1 MGLTRR
7 RFLETSVGAGAGMA
21 AARIMKTGA
30 AVATPADAGAALPAD
45 ERVIPAPQGEWMANT
60 PASAYRAY
68 RSKPAKT
75 ADATTWVQVDL
86 GESRPIDFVKVYPA
100 NEKGYPGRDEY
111 YAGEGFPVRFKIES
125 SSDPDF
131 HNPALIVD
139 RTDAD
144 YPNPKG
150 HLEQYA
156 AQGVAGRYVRLT
168 ATRLMNVAGGG
179 FGGQGGGYYLALGK
193 MDVYSGGKEIA
204 TLCPVT
210 VDSTYGI
217 DDDVA
222 QLTRPARLGGE
233 TTFMDH
239 PENVTDASAWKPPV
253 HKARV
258 PRTGVTLGGGVF
270 QTALENNILYL
281 LNSYSVDDLLRQFR
295 ERVGTA
301 KPPVKPQGEQDWP
314 VQFWEEDLAGSN
326 AGRFLMAAGNTL
338 RWIDHPELRRRL
350 NAVVDGIAQCRQPNG
365 YIMAYPEDTIFYSER
380 GAYTRAWL
388 VHGLIEAGY
397 AGNSKAFELL
407 RGYSDWFN
415 QCSYLPQ
422 LLRFAV
428 QGGQGMIAN
437 TRMYFT
443 PVGKPADI
451 QVIQRYFQENYW
463 MDQLAAREDRA
474 IWQYPYDRPHCYLL
488 TNLEAYLD
496 LYRATGD
503 PRYLH
508 AVEGAWELYHDKWE
522 NPGGSIS
529 IIEFVVSPPKS
540 YMLHAELEELCG
552 NAFWAFLSQRFHL
565 LDPENEKYVTE
576 IEKSIYNVAMANQA
590 GSQGFRY
597 HALLVHHKEKP
608 TQINTCCEGQGTRLI
623 GSLPEHIY
631 SLASDGL
638 YINLFEPSTIE
649 WKVQGEML
657 RLKMMT
663 RFPFDPDVRLQVS
676 AARPTHAN
684 IRVRVPS
691 WTTGL
696 TLYVNGIRGDTGEP
710 GSYMALD
717 RTWSEGDTVRFRL
730 VAPLRV
736 ERYTGV
742 DQIPDHERYAVSFGP
757 ILLAAV
763 GAPEI
768 RLRIEQM
775 RQPED
780 LLKHLRPK
788 PGHPLHY
795 LVENNPGVEFMP
807 YWQVDKEPFNCFPA
821 VDTRA

>member
-7 RFLETSVGAGAGMA
+7 EFLGTSVGTGAGIA
-21 AARIMKTGA
+21 ASRFMKADSGIA
-30 AVATPADAGAALPAD
+30 APVDPGVAPPVN
-45 ERVIPAPQGEWMANT
+45 EQVIPAPTGEWMANT

-68 RSKPAKT
+68 RSKLAKT

-86 GESRPIDFVKVYPA
+86 GESRQIDFVKIYPA
-100 NEKGYPGRDEY
+100 NEKGYPGRDQH

-125 SSDPDF
+125 SNDPDF
-131 HNPALIVD
+131 HRPALIVD
-139 RTDAD
+139 HTDAD

-150 HLEQYA
+150 HIEQYA
-156 AQGVAGRYVRLT
+156 AQGIAGRYVRLT
-168 ATRLMNVAGGG
+168 ATRLMNVV
-179 FGGQGGGYYLALGK
+179 GGGYYLALGK
-193 MDVYSGGKEIA
+193 MDVSSGGKEIA
-204 TLCPVT
+204 ALCPVT
-210 VDSTYGI
+210 VDSTYGN
-217 DDDVA
+217 DNDVA
-222 QLTRPARLGGE
+222 QVTRPARPGGE
-233 TTFMDH
+233 STFVDH
-239 PENVTDASAWKPPV
+239 PENVTGANAWMPPV

-258 PRTGVTLGGGVF
+258 PLTGVALEGGVF
-270 QTALENNILYL
+270 QTALQNNIAYL

-301 KPPVKPQGEQDWP
+301 QPPAKPTGD

-338 RWIDHPELRRRL
+338 RWINHPELRQRL
-350 NAVVDGIAQCRQPNG
+350 DVVVEGIAQCRQPNG
-365 YIMAYPEDTIFYSER
+365 YIMAYPEDTIFFSER

-397 AGNSKAFELL
+397 AGNPKAFELL

-451 QVIQRYFQENYW
+451 QVIQRYFQENDW

-474 IWQYPYDRPHCYLL
+474 IWQYAYDRPHCYLL

-508 AVEGAWELYHDKWE
+508 AVEGGWELYHDKWE

-540 YMLHAELEELCG
+540 YRLSAELEELCG
-552 NAFWAFLSQRFHL
+552 NAFWTFLSQRFHL
-565 LDPENEKYVTE
+565 LDPENEKYVAE
-576 IEKSIYNVAMANQA
+576 IEKSIYNVALANQA
-590 GSQGFRY
+590 GSEGFRY
-597 HALLVHHKEKP
+597 HALLVHRKEKP
-608 TQINTCCEGQGTRLI
+608 TQKNTCCEGQGTRLI

-631 SLASDGL
+631 SLAPDGL
-638 YINLFEPSTIE
+638 YVNLFEPSTIHWTE
-649 WKVQGEML
+649 GGASL
-657 RLKMMT
+657 RLKMVT
-663 RFPFDPDVRLQVS
+663 RFPFDPEVRLQFS
-676 AARPTHAN
+676 SPRPTEAR

-691 WTTGL
+691 WAAREMAV
-696 TLYVNGIRGDTGEP
+696 YVNGKPAATSQP
-710 GSYMALD
+710 GSYVVLD
-717 RTWSEGDTVRFRL
+717 RAWSEGDAATFTL
-730 VAPLRV
+730 PAALRV
-736 ERYTGV
+736 ERYTGM

-763 GAPEI
+763 GAPEF
-768 RLRIEQM
+768 RLRFKNV

-780 LLKHLRPK
+780 LLKHLKPK
-788 PGHPLHY
+788 PDQTLHY
-795 LVENNPGVEFMP
+795 LVEHNPGVEFMP

-821 VDTRA
+821 VDMRA

>member
-1 MGLTRR
+1 MPLQ
-7 RFLETSVGAGAGMA
+7 M
-21 AARIMKTGA
+21 
-30 AVATPADAGAALPAD
+30 D
-45 ERVIPAPQGEWMANT
+45 ERVGPTPAGEWMANT

-75 ADATTWVQVDL
+75 AEATTWVQIDL
-86 GESRPIDFVKVYPA
+86 SEPRSIDFVKVYPA
-100 NEKGYPGRDEY
+100 NEKGIPGRDEY
-111 YAGEGFPVRFKIES
+111 YAGEGFPVRYKIES

-131 HNPALIVD
+131 RNPALIVD
-139 RTDAD
+139 HTDGD

-150 HLEQYA
+150 HIEKYP

-168 ATRLMNVAGGG
+168 ATRLMNVSGGG
-179 FGGQGGGYYLALGK
+179 FSGVTGGFYLALGK
-193 MDVYSGGKEIA
+193 IDVYSGGKEVA

-210 VDSTYGI
+210 ADSTFGN

-222 QLTRPARLGGE
+222 QVTRPARPGGE

-239 PENVTDASAWKPPV
+239 PENVTEASTWKPPV

-258 PRTGVTLGGGVF
+258 PRTGVTLEGGVF
-270 QTALENNILYL
+270 QTALENNIDYL
-281 LNSYSVDDLLRQFR
+281 LNSYSVGDLLRQFR

-301 KPPVKPQGEQDWP
+301 KSPEKPTGDL
-314 VQFWEEDLAGSN
+314 QFWEEDLAGSN

-338 RWIDHPELRRRL
+338 RWVNHPELRRRL
-350 NAVVDGIAQCRQPNG
+350 DAVVEGIAECRQPNG
-365 YIMAYPEDTIFYSER
+365 YIMAYPEDTIFFSER

-397 AGNSKAFELL
+397 AGNPKAFDLL

-415 QCSYLPQ
+415 HCSYLPH
-422 LLRFAV
+422 LLRRAI

-443 PVGKPADI
+443 PVGKPADV
-451 QVIQRYFQENYW
+451 QVVQRYFQENYW
-463 MDQLAAREDRA
+463 MDQLATREDRA

-488 TNLEAYLD
+488 TNLEAYFD
-496 LYRATGD
+496 LYLATGD

-508 AVEGAWELYHDKWE
+508 AVEGGWELYHDKWE

-529 IIEFVVSPPKS
+529 IIEFVVCPPRS
-540 YMLHAELEELCG
+540 YRLDAALEELCG
-552 NAFWAFLSQRFHL
+552 NSFWAFLSQRFHL
-565 LDPENEKYVTE
+565 LDPENEKYVAE

-597 HALLVHHKEKP
+597 HALLVHRKEKP
-608 TQINTCCEGQGTRLI
+608 TQMNTCCEGQGTRLI

-631 SLASDGL
+631 SRTSDGL
-638 YINLFEPSTIE
+638 YVNLFAPSTIQ
-649 WKVQGEML
+649 WKEKETSL
-657 RLKMMT
+657 RLKMVT
-663 RFPFDPDVRLQVS
+663 EFPCATEVRLQFS
-676 AARPTHAN
+676 AARPTPAK

-691 WTTGL
+691 WATREMAVS
-696 TLYVNGIRGDTGEP
+696 VNGKPTGAGKP
-710 GSYMALD
+710 GNYVTLD
-717 RTWSEGDTVRFRL
+717 RAWAEGD
-730 VAPLRV
+730 VATFTLPAALRAS
-736 ERYTGV
+736 RYTGV
-742 DQIPDHERYAVSFGP
+742 DQIPDHDRYAVSYGP

-763 GAPEI
+763 GAPDI
-768 RLRIEQM
+768 RLRLKDVKH
-775 RQPED
+775 PED

-788 PGHPLHY
+788 PGQPLHY
-795 LVENNPGVEFMP
+795 LVEANPGVEFMP

-821 VDTRA
+821 LDTHA

>member
-21 AARIMKTGA
+21 AARIMKADAGV
-30 AVATPADAGAALPAD
+30 VAPADAGVASPAD
-45 ERVIPAPQGEWMANT
+45 ERVIPAPKGEWMANT

-86 GESRPIDFVKVYPA
+86 GESRPIHFVKVYPA

-111 YAGEGFPVRFKIES
+111 YAGEGFPVRFKIEIS
-125 SSDPDF
+125 NDPDF

-139 RTDAD
+139 HTDAD

-150 HLEQYA
+150 HIEQYT

-168 ATRLMNVAGGG
+168 ATRLMNVAGDG
-179 FGGQGGGYYLALGK
+179 FGGQSGGYYLALGK

-210 VDSTYGI
+210 VDSTNGV

-258 PRTGVTLGGGVF
+258 PLTGVGLEGGVF

-281 LNSYSVDDLLRQFR
+281 LNSYSVDHLLRQFR

-301 KPPVKPQGEQDWP
+301 KPPVQPAGGPWG

-338 RWIDHPELRRRL
+338 RWIDHPELRHRL

-397 AGNSKAFELL
+397 AGNPKAFELL

-503 PRYLH
+503 PRYLQ

-552 NAFWAFLSQRFHL
+552 NSFWAFLSQRFHL

-608 TQINTCCEGQGTRLI
+608 TQMNTCCEGQGTRLI

-638 YINLFEPSTIE
+638 YINLFEPSTLQWTE
-649 WKVQGEML
+649 GGASL
-657 RLKMMT
+657 RLKMVT
-663 RFPFDPDVRLQVS
+663 RFPFDPQVRLQFS
-676 AARPTHAN
+676 AARPTQAK

-691 WTTGL
+691 WASREMAV
-696 TLYVNGIRGDTGEP
+696 YVNGKPAATGQP
-710 GSYMALD
+710 GSYVVLD
-717 RTWSEGDTVRFRL
+717 RAWAEGDTANFTL
-730 VAPLRV
+730 PAALWV

-768 RLRIEQM
+768 RLRIEKL

-780 LLKHLRPK
+780 LLKHLQPK
-788 PGHPLHY
+788 PGQPLHY

>member
-1 MGLTRR
+1 MDLTRR
-7 RFLETSVGAGAGMA
+7 KFLETSVGAGAGIA
-21 AARIMKTGA
+21 ASRFLK
-30 AVATPADAGAALPAD
+30 ADAGVASPGD
-45 ERVIPAPQGEWMANT
+45 QRVVPAPTGEWMAAT

-75 ADATTWVQVDL
+75 VDTPTWVQVDL
-86 GESRPIDFVKVYPA
+86 GEHRPIDFVKVYPA
-100 NEKGYPGRDEY
+100 NEKLYTGRDED
-111 YAGEGFPVRFKIES
+111 YAGEGFPVRFKIEC
-125 SSDPDF
+125 SDDPVF
-131 HNPALIVD
+131 NSPTLIVD
-139 RTDAD
+139 HTDAD

-150 HLEQYA
+150 RIEQYGV
-156 AQGVAGRYVRLT
+156 QGAAGRYVRLT
-168 ATRLMNVAGGG
+168 ATRLMRVERHSY
-179 FGGQGGGYYLALGK
+179 FLALGK

-204 TLCPVT
+204 ALCPVT
-210 VDSTYGI
+210 VDSTYGN
-217 DDDVA
+217 DDDAA
-222 QLTRPARLGGE
+222 QVTRPARPDGE
-233 TTFMDH
+233 STHLDR
-239 PENVTDASAWKPPV
+239 PENVTAASTWKPPV
-253 HKARV
+253 HKVRI
-258 PRTGVTLGGGVF
+258 PLSGVALDGGVF

-295 ERVGTA
+295 ERVGKA
-301 KPPVKPQGEQDWP
+301 NPPVEPTTD

-338 RWIDHPELRRRL
+338 RWVNHPELRRRL
-350 NAVVDGIAQCRQPNG
+350 DAVVDGIAQCRQANG
-365 YIMAYPEDTIFYSER
+365 YIMAYPEDTIFFSER

-397 AGNSKAFELL
+397 AGNQKAFELL

-422 LLRFAV
+422 LLHFAI

-529 IIEFVVSPPKS
+529 IIEYVVCPPKS
-540 YMLHAELEELCG
+540 YLLHAELEELCG
-552 NAFWAFLSQRFHL
+552 NVFWAFLSQRFHL
-565 LDPENEKYVTE
+565 LDPENEKYVAE
-576 IEKSIYNVAMANQA
+576 IEKSIYNVALANQA

-597 HALLVHHKEKP
+597 HALLVHRKEKP
-608 TQINTCCEGQGTRLI
+608 TQMNTCCEGQGTRLI

-638 YINLFEPSTIE
+638 YVNLFEPSTIHWTE
-649 WKVQGEML
+649 KGASL
-657 RLKMMT
+657 RLKMVT
-663 RFPFDPDVRLQVS
+663 RFPFDPEVRLQFS
-676 AARPTHAN
+676 TARPTQAR

-691 WTTGL
+691 WATREMTVYINGKPAATGKPGR
-696 TLYVNGIRGDTGEP
+696 YV
-710 GSYMALD
+710 ALD
-717 RTWSEGDTVRFRL
+717 RAWAEGDIASFTL
-730 VAPLRV
+730 PAALGV

-742 DQIPDHERYAVSFGP
+742 DQIPDHARYAVSFGP
-757 ILLAAV
+757 VLLAAV

-768 RLRIEQM
+768 RLRLENVK
-775 RQPED
+775 QPED
-780 LLKHLRPK
+780 LLKHLKPK
-788 PGHPLHY
+788 PGQPLHY
-795 LVENNPGVEFMP
+795 LVEHNPGVEFMP
-807 YWQVDKEPFNCFPA
+807 YWQVDKEPFNCLPA
-821 VDTRA
+821 VATHA

>member
-1 MGLTRR
+1 MT
-7 RFLETSVGAGAGMA
+7 
-21 AARIMKTGA
+21 
-30 AVATPADAGAALPAD
+30 
-45 ERVIPAPQGEWMANT
+45 NT

-75 ADATTWVQVDL
+75 ADATTWVQIDL

-100 NEKGYPGRDEY
+100 NEKGFPGRDEN
-111 YAGEGFPVRFKIES
+111 YAGEGYPVRFKIECS
-125 SSDPDF
+125 NDPDF
-131 HNPALIVD
+131 HSPLVIVEH
-139 RTDAD
+139 TDAD

-150 HLEQYA
+150 HIEHYA
-156 AQGVAGRYVRLT
+156 ARGVTGRHVRFT
-168 ATRLMNVAGGG
+168 TTRLMNVV
-179 FGGQGGGYYLALGK
+179 GGGYYLALGK
-193 MDVYSGGKEIA
+193 IGVYSGGKEIA
-204 TLCPVT
+204 TLRPVT
-210 VDSTYGI
+210 VDPTYGSE
-217 DDDVA
+217 DDVA
-222 QLTRPARLGGE
+222 QVTRPARPGGE

-239 PENVTDASAWKPPV
+239 PENVTDAGAWKPPV

-258 PRTGVTLGGGVF
+258 PLTGVTLERGVF
-270 QTALENNILYL
+270 QKAMEDNILYL
-281 LNSYSVDDLLRQFR
+281 LNSYSVDHLLRQFR

-301 KPPVKPQGEQDWP
+301 KPPQKPTGE

-350 NAVVDGIAQCRQPNG
+350 NAVVDGIAECRQPNG
-365 YIMAYPEDTIFYSER
+365 YIMAYPEDTIFFSER

-397 AGNSKAFELL
+397 AGNPKAFELL

-422 LLRFAV
+422 LLRFAI

-463 MDQLAAREDRA
+463 MEQLAAREERA

-488 TNLEAYLD
+488 TTLEAYMD

-508 AVEGAWELYHDKWE
+508 AVEGAWELYHDNWE

-529 IIEFVVSPPKS
+529 IIEFTVCPPKS

-552 NAFWAFLSQRFHL
+552 NTFWAFLSQRFHL
-565 LDPENEKYVTE
+565 LDPENEKYVAE
-576 IEKSIYNVAMANQA
+576 IEKSIYNVAMANQR
-590 GSQGFRY
+590 GSEGFRY

-608 TQINTCCEGQGTRLI
+608 THINTCCEGQGTRLI

-631 SLASDGL
+631 SLASDGF
-638 YINLFEPSTIE
+638 YVNLFEPCTLHWTEGGAS
-649 WKVQGEML
+649 L
-657 RLKMMT
+657 RVKMAT
-663 RFPFDPDVRLQVS
+663 GFPFHPEVRLQFSS
-676 AARPTHAN
+676 AQPTPAKV
-684 IRVRVPS
+684 RVRVPS
-691 WTTGL
+691 WAGGEMAV
-696 TLYVNGIRGDTGEP
+696 YVNGKATATGRP
-710 GSYMALD
+710 GSYVLLD
-717 RTWSEGDTVRFRL
+717 RAWAEGDTVQFTL
-730 VAPLRV
+730 PAALWA

-742 DQIPDHERYAVSFGP
+742 DQIPNHNRYAVSWGP

-768 RLRIEQM
+768 RLGLKNV

-780 LLKHLRPK
+780 LLLHLQPV
-788 PGHPLHY
+788 PGQPLHY

-807 YWQVDKEPFNCFPA
+807 YWQVNKQAFNCFPA
-821 VDTRA
+821 VDLRA